1 MAVAGKAGGRL
12 LAAYL
17 VVGADELKREVVVR
31 RLKGRLDEGLAA
43 FNLDERAA
51 SPDLEPQELVAS
63 LNTLP
68 VGAAFRLVIVHGADK
83 LAKPVSEAIVSYL
96 ANPNPACVLCLVA
109 ESLSKGTRLYKAVAA
124 VGKGAILDCAPP
136 KRWELPNYVIKHAA
150 SPSIGISVDR
160 DAAEELVSRVGES
173 TTMIDRQLR
182 SLAELCRASGRV
194 TLGDVEDN
202 VARTAEVKPWD
213 FLDAVSARR
222 ADRALE
228 LYRLMASPSHI
239 ALLALLVSRLRE
251 LVCAASLDRRGRAGA
266 VASELGKRDWQVKNH
281 VRWAR
286 AFAPGELEGC
296 LVACAACERVLKGTG
311 DDETAFVSLVLRI
324 CGRA

>member
-1 MAVAGKAGGRL
+1 MAGAGKAGGRL
-12 LAAYL
+12 LPAYL
-17 VVGADELKREVVVR
+17 VVGADELKREVMVR
-31 RLKGRLDEGLAA
+31 RLKGRLDAGLAA
-43 FNLDERAA
+43 FNLDERTAG
-51 SPDLEPQELVAS
+51 PDLQPQELVAS

-68 VGAAFRLVIVHGADK
+68 VGADFRLVIVHGAER
-83 LAKPVSEAIVSYL
+83 LAKPVSEAVVSYL
-96 ANPNPACVLCLVA
+96 ANPNPGCVLCLVA
-109 ESLSKGTRLYKAVAA
+109 ESLSRGTRLYKAVAA
-124 VGKGAILDCAPP
+124 VDKGAILDCTPP
-136 KRWELPNYVIKHAA
+136 KRWKLAEFVMKHAKSA
-150 SPSIGISVDR
+150 GIGLVVDR

-182 SLAELCRASGRV
+182 SLAELCRASERV
-194 TLGDVEDN
+194 TLRDVEEN

-213 FLDAVSARR
+213 FLDAVCARR

-228 LYRLMASPSHI
+228 LYRLMANPSHI
-239 ALLALLVSRLRE
+239 ALLALMVSRLRE

-266 VASELGKRDWQVKNH
+266 VASELGKQDWQVKNH

-296 LVACAACERVLKGTG
+296 LAACAKCERALKGTG